1 VKLPLKNLWK
11 ISKRVAEKSLE
22 NGFINYE
29 GEVPHIYEV
38 LHG

>member
-1 VKLPLKNLWK
+1 MENFETCGWQ
-11 ISKRVAEKSLE
+11 SLE
-22 NGFINYE
+22 NGFINYA